1 MRRHATVSA
10 TAGQAADG
18 VRSLAD
24 RFGIEP
30 GMVVMEMGYDD
41 DVDEDLR
48 DALTDRC
55 GELVD
60 EDTDEVVDAVL
71 LWYRDGD
78 GDLFELLVDAL
89 GPLADNGVVWLLT
102 PKAGRD
108 GHVEPS
114 EITESAPTAGLQ
126 QTSTVNAGKDWSG
139 ARLVLRRGRQGQEVA
154 AVALAPGR
162 SAPPGAAG
170 WPSPTRPRS
179 WHADRGWRRGA
190 RLRAEGPEQPGGPAL
205 GLPGHARPCCWSST
219 RSPSPAPAR
228 ASCARCGTTSTS
240 TSTTTSRC

>member
-1 MRRHATVSA
+1 MSA
-10 TAGQAADG
+10 TAGQAAEG

-41 DVDEDLR
+41 DVDQDLR
-48 DALTDRC
+48 AALTDRC

-71 LWYRDGD
+71 VWYRDGD
-78 GDLFELLVDAL
+78 GDLFEFLVDAL

-102 PKAGRD
+102 PKAGPP

-126 QTSTVNAGKDWSG
+126 QTSTINAGKDWSG
-139 ARLVLRRGRQGQEVA
+139 ARLVL
-154 AVALAPGR
+154 P
-162 SAPPGAAG
+162 
-170 WPSPTRPRS
+170 
-179 WHADRGWRRGA
+179 RGA
-190 RLRAEGPEQPGGPAL
+190 RNKK
-205 GLPGHARPCCWSST
+205 
-219 RSPSPAPAR
+219 
-228 ASCARCGTTSTS
+228 
-240 TSTTTSRC
+240 

>member
-1 MRRHATVSA
+1 MSA

-41 DVDEDLR
+41 DVDQDLR

-71 LWYRDGD
+71 VWYREGD

-89 GPLADNGVVWLLT
+89 HPLADNGVVWLLT
-102 PKAGRD
+102 PKAGRP

-114 EITESAPTAGLQ
+114 DISEVAPTAGLQ
-126 QTSTVNAGKDWSG
+126 QTSTVNAGRDWSA
-139 ARLVLRRGRQGQEVA
+139 ARLVLPRA
-154 AVALAPGR
+154 AR
-162 SAPPGAAG
+162 SKK
-170 WPSPTRPRS
+170 
-179 WHADRGWRRGA
+179 
-190 RLRAEGPEQPGGPAL
+190 
-205 GLPGHARPCCWSST
+205 
-219 RSPSPAPAR
+219 
-228 ASCARCGTTSTS
+228 
-240 TSTTTSRC
+240 

>member
-1 MRRHATVSA
+1 MSA
-10 TAGQAADG
+10 TAGQADG

-24 RFGIEP
+24 RFGFEP
-30 GMVVMEMGYDD
+30 NMVVMEMGYDD

-48 DALTDRC
+48 DALTERV

-78 GDLFELLVDAL
+78 GDLFELLTDAL
-89 GPLADNGVVWLLT
+89 NPLADGGVVWLLT

-126 QTSTVNAGKDWSG
+126 QTTIVSAGKDWSA
-139 ARLVLRRGRQGQEVA
+139 ARLVAPRA
-154 AVALAPGR
+154 AR
-162 SAPPGAAG
+162 SK
-170 WPSPTRPRS
+170 R
-179 WHADRGWRRGA
+179 
-190 RLRAEGPEQPGGPAL
+190 
-205 GLPGHARPCCWSST
+205 
-219 RSPSPAPAR
+219 
-228 ASCARCGTTSTS
+228 
-240 TSTTTSRC
+240 

>member
-1 MRRHATVSA
+1 MSA

-48 DALTDRC
+48 DTLIDRC

-60 EDTDEVVDAVL
+60 EDTDEVVDVVL

-78 GDLFELLVDAL
+78 GDLVELLLDAL

-102 PKAGRD
+102 PKAGRP

-114 EITESAPTAGLQ
+114 DVSESAPTAGLQ
-126 QTSTVNAGKDWSG
+126 QTSTINAGKDWGG
-139 ARLVLRRGRQGQEVA
+139 ARLVAPRAARSRR
-154 AVALAPGR
+154 
-162 SAPPGAAG
+162 
-170 WPSPTRPRS
+170 
-179 WHADRGWRRGA
+179 
-190 RLRAEGPEQPGGPAL
+190 
-205 GLPGHARPCCWSST
+205 
-219 RSPSPAPAR
+219 
-228 ASCARCGTTSTS
+228 
-240 TSTTTSRC
+240 